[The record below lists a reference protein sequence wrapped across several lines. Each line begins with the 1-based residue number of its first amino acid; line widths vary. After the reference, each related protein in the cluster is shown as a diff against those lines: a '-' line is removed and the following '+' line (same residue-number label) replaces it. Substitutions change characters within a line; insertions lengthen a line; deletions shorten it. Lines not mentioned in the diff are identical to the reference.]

1 MSRGKNLFVWV
12 TAKSRA
18 LLIKDGQILEKLWGL
33 GDVQKK
39 CLCNG
44 KSYKKNSWT
53 QSSPKKIHAREM
65 LACG

>member
-1 MSRGKNLFVWV
+1 MSNRKEWGIANKGW
-12 TAKSRA
+12 TI
-18 LLIKDGQILEKLWGL
+18 LLLEKLWGL

>member
-1 MSRGKNLFVWV
+1 MSPGKNLFVWV

-18 LLIKDGQILEKLWGL
+18 LLIRDRQLEKLWGP
-33 GDVQKK
+33 GDVQKNI
-39 CLCNG
+39 CAEENLM
-44 KSYKKNSWT
+44 KKNSWT

>member
-12 TAKSRA
+12 TAKSGA
-18 LLIKDGQILEKLWGL
+18 LLIKDGQLEKLWGL

-39 CLCNG
+39 CLCNE